1 MTGPPPRDAAVI
13 HCLDADAGSA
23 PLRRLLARRCAAGQ
37 RGLRHLEIVI
47 GEGPGSGLPSVARVA
62 AAEPRPI
69 ARAIAATAQEIE
81 VAAVIAWS
89 NAAGLAI
96 AGAGG
101 PGRRIAVLDRSP
113 DRWRERALRG
123 RGRLEAAAWA
133 AWLGSLD
140 PPRRFGLSLL
150 RGLPLPAAGS
160 LDDAAAD
167 ARRRRPRLRAE
178 IGIEAGSIAAGLFVA
193 GVATDATR
201 SARHD
206 GLSVLGLALL
216 AGMPLTIVLD
226 PADLHAEGLAEQIR
240 QFGFADRVRTAPLRS
255 DPVAAAAALD
265 LALLAGGGAPE
276 SGRPA
281 IEPDLVL
288 LPDLL
293 ARAGVCVAAF
303 EQPPWPSLTPAVGLL
318 VPVSPPLAAAQR
330 IMSAWNSPQG
340 RASSIEAAQ
349 RFAEHDRSDRFALA
363 LGGPWSVQERAGSSR
378 SAAPA

>member
-1 MTGPPPRDAAVI
+1 MTGLPPRDAAVI
-13 HCLDADAGSA
+13 HCLDADRGSA
-23 PLRRLLARRCAAGQ
+23 PLRRLLLRRCAAGQ
-37 RGLRHLEIVI
+37 RGVRHLEIVI
-47 GEGPGSGLPSVARVA
+47 GEGAGSGLPSVARVA

-69 ARAIAATAQEIE
+69 ARAIAATAREIE

-96 AGAGG
+96 ADGEG
-101 PGRRIAVLDRSP
+101 PGRRIAVLDRPP
-113 DRWRERALRG
+113 DRWRERPLRG
-123 RGRLEAAAWA
+123 RGPLVAAAWS
-133 AWLGSLD
+133 AWLGSLG
-140 PPRRFGLSLL
+140 PRRRFGLSLL
-150 RGLPLPAAGS
+150 RGLPLPAGGS
-160 LDDAAAD
+160 LDEAAAD

-178 IGIEAGSIAAGLFVA
+178 IGIEAGSIAAGLFVT
-193 GVATDATR
+193 GVAADATR

-226 PADLHAEGLAEQIR
+226 PADLHAEGLVEQIR

-255 DPVAAAAALD
+255 DPVAAAALD
-265 LALLAGGGAPE
+265 LALLAGGAAPG
-276 SGRPA
+276 SGRPP

-303 EQPPWPSLTPAVGLL
+303 EQPPWPSLLPAGAML

-330 IMSAWNSPQG
+330 LMAAWSSPQG
-340 RASSIEAAQ
+340 RASSLEAAE
-349 RFAEHDRSDRFALA
+349 RSADHDRSDRFPLA
-363 LGGPWSVQERAGSSR
+363 LGGPWLVQERAGSSR